1 MTVMA
6 AAPPRH
12 NWAVLALTPGRLGRP
27 RRCGLHDHRIS
38 IMMISSHGARY
49 SGCGLPVSELK
60 VELNLKVQRRNRR
73 ATVAVRQS
81 VTE

>member
-1 MTVMA
+1 
-6 AAPPRH
+6 
-12 NWAVLALTPGRLGRP
+12 
-27 RRCGLHDHRIS
+27 
-38 IMMISSHGARY
+38 MMISSHGARH

-60 VELNLKVQRRNRR
+60 VELNLKVERYNLNRR